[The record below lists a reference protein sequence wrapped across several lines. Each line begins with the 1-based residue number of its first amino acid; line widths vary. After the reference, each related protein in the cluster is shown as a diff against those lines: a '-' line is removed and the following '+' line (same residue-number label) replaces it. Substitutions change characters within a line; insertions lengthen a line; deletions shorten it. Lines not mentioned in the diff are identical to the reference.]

1 MATDSTT
8 SGPTATGDAATTTPR
23 APGRTKVTIV
33 NAVWYV
39 LMTIVSF
46 VVLFPVW
53 MTIVRALSDPIPYLR
68 EGLPPHP
75 VDPQWG
81 IFRDAWTEGALGR
94 SFLVALMMTLVITVA
109 QLVTSVLAA
118 YSFAFL
124 RYPGK
129 GVLFALT
136 VATLLLPI
144 EVTLVVNARTI
155 RSFDW
160 LNSLQ
165 GLTAPFLATAFGIFL
180 IRQAFLGIPRDL
192 SDAAKLDGYTHWR
205 FMWRVAVPVCRP
217 AVASFA
223 LVAMLSAW
231 GQYTWPRL
239 AVTEGDW
246 EPLQLRLAQVAIQNV
261 DRSNIGFAGALIAAV
276 PVVILLII
284 FQRQLIRGLT
294 AGAVKG

>member
-1 MATDSTT
+1 MATDA
-8 SGPTATGDAATTTPR
+8 TATAPQ
-23 APGRTKVTIV
+23 APGRARVTLV

-53 MTIVRALSDPIPYLR
+53 MTIVRALSAPIPYLQ
-68 EGLPPHP
+68 EGLPPRP
-75 VDPQWG
+75 VQPQWG
-81 IFRDAWTEGALGR
+81 IFGDAWTEGELGR
-94 SFLVALMMTLVITVA
+94 SFLVALGMTLIITAA

-129 GVLFALT
+129 RVLFALT

-180 IRQAFLGIPRDL
+180 IRQAFLGIPGDL
-192 SDAAKLDGYTHWR
+192 ADAATLDGYSHWR

-217 AVASFA
+217 TVASFA
-223 LVAMLSAW
+223 LVALLSAW

-239 AVTEGDW
+239 AVTESQW
-246 EPLQLRLAQVAIQNV
+246 EPLQLRLAQLAVQNI

-276 PVVILLII
+276 PVVILLIV

>member
-1 MATDSTT
+1 MPNDSR
-8 SGPTATGDAATTTPR
+8 AARPR
-23 APGRTKVTIV
+23 TVDVIA
-33 NAVWYV
+33 YV
-39 LMTIVSF
+39 LMSVVSV

-53 MTIVRALSDPIPYLR
+53 MTIVRALSTPLPYLR
-68 EGLPPHP
+68 NGLPPYP
-75 VDPQWG
+75 VDIQWNV
-81 IFRDAWTEGALGR
+81 FREAWTEGSLGR
-94 SFLVALMMTLVITVA
+94 SFLVSTAVTAVITVA

-124 RYPGK
+124 RYPLK
-129 GVLFALT
+129 RLLFALT

-155 RSFDW
+155 RSWHW
-160 LNSLQ
+160 LNSVQ
-165 GLTAPFLATAFGIFL
+165 GLTGPFLATAFGIFL
-180 IRQAFLGIPRDL
+180 IRQAFLGIPLDL
-192 SDAAKLDGYTHWR
+192 RDAASIDGFSNWR

-217 AVASFA
+217 TVAGFA
-223 LVAMLSAW
+223 LIALLGAW

-239 AVTEGDW
+239 AVTQTDW
-246 EPLQLRLAQVAIQNV
+246 EPLQTRLASLAVQTI

-276 PVVILLII
+276 PIVILLII

>member
-1 MATDSTT
+1 
-8 SGPTATGDAATTTPR
+8 
-23 APGRTKVTIV
+23 
-33 NAVWYV
+33 
-39 LMTIVSF
+39 
-46 VVLFPVW
+46 
-53 MTIVRALSDPIPYLR
+53 
-68 EGLPPHP
+68 
-75 VDPQWG
+75 
-81 IFRDAWTEGALGR
+81 
-94 SFLVALMMTLVITVA
+94 
-109 QLVTSVLAA
+109 
-118 YSFAFL
+118 
-124 RYPGK
+124 
-129 GVLFALT
+129 VLFALT
-136 VATLLLPI
+136 VATMLLPI

-155 RSFDW
+155 RSLDW

-180 IRQAFLGIPRDL
+180 IRQAFLGIPHDL
-192 SDAAKLDGYTHWR
+192 SDAAKLDGYSHWR

-217 AVASFA
+217 TVASFA

-239 AVTEGDW
+239 AVTEGKW

-261 DRSNIGFAGALIAAV
+261 DKSNIGFAGALIAAV

>member
-1 MATDSTT
+1 
-8 SGPTATGDAATTTPR
+8 
-23 APGRTKVTIV
+23 
-33 NAVWYV
+33 
-39 LMTIVSF
+39 MTLLSV

-53 MTIVRALSDPIPYLR
+53 MTIVRALSQPIPYLS

-75 VDPQWG
+75 VDAQWG
-81 IFRDAWTEGALGR
+81 VFREAWTEGSLGR
-94 SFLVALMMTLVITVA
+94 SFLVSLMVTAVITAA
-109 QLVTSVLAA
+109 QLLTSVLAA

-124 RYPGK
+124 RYPFK

-155 RSFDW
+155 RSWDW
-160 LNSLQ
+160 LNSVQ

-180 IRQAFLGIPRDL
+180 IRQAFLGVPRDL
-192 SDAAKLDGYTHWR
+192 RDAAVLDGFSHWR

-223 LVAMLSAW
+223 LVALLSAW

-239 AVTEGDW
+239 AVTEADW
-246 EPLQLRLAQVAIQNV
+246 EPLQTRLASLAVQSI

-276 PVVILLII
+276 PILVLLIV
-284 FQRQLIRGLT
+284 FQRQLIAGLT

>member
-1 MATDSTT
+1 MVDHPADRQEVPPSRR
-8 SGPTATGDAATTTPR
+8 SAGVRILD
-23 APGRTKVTIV
+23 VI
-33 NAVWYV
+33 WYLV
-39 LMTIVSF
+39 MTLVSV

-53 MTIVRALSDPIPYLR
+53 MTIVRALSDPIPYLQD
-68 EGLPPHP
+68 GLPPYP
-75 VDPQWG
+75 VYIQWG
-81 IFRDAWTEGALGR
+81 VFGEAWNEGALGR
-94 SFLVALMMTLVITVA
+94 AFAVSVAVTLVITVA

-129 GVLFALT
+129 GILFALT

-155 RSFDW
+155 RSWDW
-160 LNSLQ
+160 LNSIQ
-165 GLTAPFLATAFGIFL
+165 GLSAPFLATAFGIFL
-180 IRQAFLGIPRDL
+180 IRQGFRGIPGDL
-192 SDAAKLDGYTHWR
+192 RDAAVIDGFSHWR
-205 FMWRVAVPVCRP
+205 FMWRVAVPVTRP
-217 AVASFA
+217 TVASFA
-223 LVAMLSAW
+223 LVALLSAW

-239 AVTEGDW
+239 AVTESDW
-246 EPLQLRLAQVAIQNV
+246 EPLQTRLASLAVQNI

-276 PVVILLII
+276 PIVILLII

>member
-1 MATDSTT
+1 MPSDR
-8 SGPTATGDAATTTPR
+8 PPR
-23 APGRTKVTIV
+23 IRPVDV
-33 NAVWYV
+33 VWYV
-39 LMTIVSF
+39 LMSLVSV

-68 EGLPPHP
+68 RGLPPYP
-75 VDPQWG
+75 IEVQWG
-81 IFRDAWTEGALGR
+81 VFFEAWTEGALGR
-94 SFLVALMMTLVITVA
+94 AFLVSVMVTLVITVA
-109 QLVTSVLAA
+109 QLGTSVLAA

-129 GVLFALT
+129 QVLFALT

-155 RSFDW
+155 RSWDW
-160 LNSLQ
+160 LNSVQ

-180 IRQAFLGIPRDL
+180 LRQAFLGIPRDL
-192 SDAAKLDGYTHWR
+192 RDAAVIDGFSHWR

-217 AVASFA
+217 TVAGFT
-223 LVAMLSAW
+223 LVALLSAW

-239 AVTEGDW
+239 AVTEARW
-246 EPLQLRLAQVAIQNV
+246 EPLQTRLASLAVQNI

-276 PVVILLII
+276 PILILLII

>member
-1 MATDSTT
+1 MRNDSH
-8 SGPTATGDAATTTPR
+8 AARPR
-23 APGRTKVTIV
+23 IFDVIAYLV
-33 NAVWYV
+33 
-39 LMTIVSF
+39 MTVVS
-46 VVLFPVW
+46 VIVLFPVW
-53 MTIVRALSDPIPYLR
+53 MTLVRALSLPIPYLR
-68 EGLPPHP
+68 DGLPPYP
-75 VDPQWG
+75 VDVQWSV
-81 IFRDAWTEGALGR
+81 FRDAWTEGSLGR
-94 SFLVALMMTLVITVA
+94 SFLVSVVVTLVITVA

-124 RYPGK
+124 RYPLK
-129 GVLFALT
+129 RLLFALT

-155 RSFDW
+155 RSWDW
-160 LNSLQ
+160 LNSIQ
-165 GLTAPFLATAFGIFL
+165 GLTGPFLATAFGIFL
-180 IRQAFLGIPRDL
+180 IRQSFLGIPLDL
-192 SDAAKLDGYTHWR
+192 RDAAIIDGFSNWR

-223 LVAMLSAW
+223 LIALLSAW

-239 AVTEGDW
+239 AVTQTEW
-246 EPLQLRLAQVAIQNV
+246 EPLQTRLASLAVQNI

-276 PVVILLII
+276 PIVILLIV

>member
-1 MATDSTT
+1 MATERS
-8 SGPTATGDAATTTPR
+8 PTVGSRRPR
-23 APGRTKVTIV
+23 ALDVM
-33 NAVWYV
+33 WYLAMSV
-39 LMTIVSF
+39 LSM

-53 MTIVRALSDPIPYLR
+53 MTIVRALSLPIPYLSA
-68 EGLPPHP
+68 GLPPYP
-75 VDPQWG
+75 VSTQWG
-81 IFRDAWTEGALGR
+81 VFADAWSEGMLDRA
-94 SFLVALMMTLVITVA
+94 FLVSLAVTAVITIT

-129 GVLFALT
+129 GILFALT

-144 EVTLVVNARTI
+144 EVTLVVNARTV
-155 RSFDW
+155 RSWDW
-160 LNSLQ
+160 LNSIQ
-165 GLTAPFLATAFGIFL
+165 GLTAPFLASAFGIFL

-192 SDAAKLDGYTHWR
+192 SDAAVLDGYSHWR

-223 LVAMLSAW
+223 LVALLTAW

-239 AVTEGDW
+239 AVTDTTW
-246 EPLQLRLAQVAIQNV
+246 EPLQIRLASLTVQNI
-261 DRSNIGFAGALIAAV
+261 DRSNIGFAGALIASV
-276 PVVILLII
+276 PIFILLVI

-294 AGAVKG
+294 AGAIKG